1 MLLVVAG
8 LLWSGGPLRDVGA
21 TGRMS
26 ANVEL
31 AVPPPGTRAS
41 VRGRFVLRS
50 HQKCVPQHQAP
61 EIAHSSGL
69 GLDAEARQVECICV
83 CNFLLQRFRSP
94 VLKYLVLNGFPWVKF
109 FWRVFFE
116 LWSSVVPPLIL
127 CPYGQCISWKFM
139 FFLKSNAFRRDYLR
153 LFFTV
158 TKFIP
163 GNCFLQLR
171 IPFHD
176 DSWFDHQPWK
186 KRSWG
191 HHGGAWL
198 VWRVSWQ
205 VLAPSW
211 AVYIINEALVLL
223 WTLHGIRTMSR
234 RFGTQ
239 WNHGLTHGLHEM

>member
-1 MLLVVAG
+1 MSALQEALGENLPKNTWAKKVRLVANPIIEPQDIASCFLSWLAFCGVA
-8 LLWSGGPLRDVGA
+8 GPLRDVGA

-31 AVPPPGTRAS
+31 AVPPTGTRAS

-127 CPYGQCISWKFM
+127 CPYGQCIFPESLCSF
-139 FFLKSNAFRRDYLR
+139 
-153 LFFTV
+153 
-158 TKFIP
+158 
-163 GNCFLQLR
+163 
-171 IPFHD
+171 
-176 DSWFDHQPWK
+176 
-186 KRSWG
+186 
-191 HHGGAWL
+191 
-198 VWRVSWQ
+198 
-205 VLAPSW
+205 
-211 AVYIINEALVLL
+211 
-223 WTLHGIRTMSR
+223 
-234 RFGTQ
+234 
-239 WNHGLTHGLHEM
+239 